1 VKAFVVEKYGPDGL
15 RAAEVPE
22 PAIGGRDVLVDV
34 AAASINPLD
43 TMVRNGEFK
52 LLLPYRRPFTL
63 GHDVAGVVAAVG
75 AAVTGFAV
83 GDEVYARPR
92 DLRIGTFAERIAID
106 EHDLAPKPTS
116 LTMEQAAAVPLVA
129 LASWQ
134 ALVELGAVRP
144 GQRVLV
150 HGGAGGLGATAVQL
164 AHHLGAHVATT
175 ASAAD
180 TDKVRALGADE
191 VVDYRSTDFADVLSG
206 VDVVLDSRGGT
217 NLEKSLT
224 VLRPGGL
231 AISVV
236 GPPDPAFARQLGNPL
251 LAPVMAV
258 LSSGIRWRA
267 RRLGVRYAFLFMRAD
282 GPRLAELAAL
292 YDAGSLRPTL
302 DRTFPFDQTPTAL
315 AHVEQGHAK
324 GKIVVTRRRERTDG

>member
-1 VKAFVVEKYGPDGL
+1 MRAFVVDEYGPDAL
-15 RAAEVPE
+15 RAADVPE
-22 PAIGGRDVLVDV
+22 PTVGDRDVLVDV
-34 AAASINPLD
+34 AAAGINPLD
-43 TMVRNGEFK
+43 AMVRNGEFK

-63 GHDVAGVVAAVG
+63 GHDVAGAVAAVG
-75 AAVTGFAV
+75 AEVTGFVV

-106 EHDLAPKPTS
+106 EHDVAHKPTS
-116 LTMEQAAAVPLVA
+116 LTMDEAAAVPLVA
-129 LASWQ
+129 LAAWQ
-134 ALVELGAVRP
+134 ALVELAAVRP

-206 VDVVLDSRGGT
+206 VDVVLDSRGGS

-224 VLRPGGL
+224 VLAPGGL

-236 GPPDPAFARQLGNPL
+236 GPPDPAFARQLGKPI
-251 LAPVMAV
+251 LAPVMAA
-258 LSSGIRWRA
+258 LSAKVRLRA
-267 RRLGVRYAFLFMRAD
+267 RRLGVRYAFLFMHAD
-282 GPRLAELAAL
+282 GLRLAELATL
-292 YDAGSLRPTL
+292 YDAGALRPTL
-302 DRTFPFDQTPTAL
+302 DRTFPFDQTPAGLTYM
-315 AHVEQGHAK
+315 EQGHAK
-324 GKIVVTRRRERTDG
+324 GKIVVTRSPAET

>member
-1 VKAFVVEKYGPDGL
+1 MKAFVVEKYGPDGL
-15 RAAEVPE
+15 RAAQVRE
-22 PAIGGRDVLVDV
+22 PAVGDRDVLVQV
-34 AAASINPLD
+34 AAAGINPLD
-43 TMVRNGEFK
+43 TMIRNGEFK
-52 LLLPYRRPFTL
+52 LLLPYRRPFPL
-63 GHDVAGVVAAVG
+63 GHDVAGVVTAVG

-92 DLRIGTFAERIAID
+92 DLRIGTFAERVAID
-106 EHDLAPKPTS
+106 EADLAHKPAS
-116 LTMEQAAAVPLVA
+116 LAMEQAAAVPLVA

-134 ALVELGAVRP
+134 ALVELAAVRP

-164 AHHLGAHVATT
+164 AHHLGAHVAAT

-191 VVDYRSTDFADVLSG
+191 VVDYRSTDFADVLSDF
-206 VDVVLDSRGGT
+206 DVVLDSRGGA

-224 VLRPGGL
+224 ILRPGGL

-236 GPPDPAFARQLGNPL
+236 GPPDPAFARQLGKSL
-251 LAPVMAV
+251 LAPVMAA
-258 LSSGIRWRA
+258 LSAKVRWRA
-267 RRLGVRYAFLFMRAD
+267 RKLGVRYAFLFMHAD

-292 YDAGSLRPTL
+292 YDAGTLRPTL
-302 DRTFPFDQTPTAL
+302 DRTFPFDQTPAAL
-315 AHVEQGHAK
+315 DYVEQGHAK
-324 GKIVVTRRRERTDG
+324 GKIVVTQRPDET